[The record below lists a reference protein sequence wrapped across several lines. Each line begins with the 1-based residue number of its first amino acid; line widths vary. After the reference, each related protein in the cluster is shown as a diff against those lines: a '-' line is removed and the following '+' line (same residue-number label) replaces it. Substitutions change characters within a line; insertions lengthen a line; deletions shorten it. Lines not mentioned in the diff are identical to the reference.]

1 MYDAECLSCHVTGW
15 GPYVKGSDL
24 KELLRYDSGFLT
36 EELAA
41 AEGRAELFARL
52 QGQQCENCHGPG
64 SRHVEV
70 EQLWKKRDIDQATV
84 LASRR
89 DMHLTKEVARE
100 TLCLRCHDLEN
111 SPDFEFDKYW
121 KEIEHPWRD

>member
-1 MYDAECLSCHVTGW
+1 DAECLTCHVTGW

-36 EELAA
+36 EEMAA
-41 AEGRAELFARL
+41 QEGRPELFTRL

-64 SRHVEV
+64 GRDVEV
-70 EQLWKKRDIDQATV
+70 EELWKKRDIDQATV

-89 DMHLTKEVARE
+89 DMHLTKEVARDH
-100 TLCLRCHDLEN
+100 LCLRCHDLEN

-121 KEIEHPWRD
+121 KEIEHPWR